1 MGRYPQSMEKNLLEW
16 VKLNMLRKYTM
27 PPADDALIYSY
38 TGFVLMIFEIH
49 NNEKNDKVIIYILVH
64 YVWLFGYVPNF
75 SFKQK
80 NINFQE
86 IDVDNE
92 YEKRVE
98 MIQKSGVEL
107 QYRKFFG
114 DQHIGGC
121 DDLFEL
127 NRNNELDNL

>member
-1 MGRYPQSMEKNLLEW
+1 MKKN
-16 VKLNMLRKYTM
+16 N
-27 PPADDALIYSY
+27 
-38 TGFVLMIFEIH
+38 
-49 NNEKNDKVIIYILVH
+49 KVIIYTS
-64 YVWLFGYVPNF
+64 
-75 SFKQK
+75 SFCGFCYRAKSLLKQK

-98 MIQKSGVEL
+98 MIQKSGGRTSV
-107 QYRKFFG
+107 QQIFFG